1 MHPGDDFSMECPF
14 PIFSSHV
21 GFQGIHNSSIVQ
33 FAKYHFRKM
42 SHPRVSLHDHSGCYS
57 AIHFAY
63 PQDHRRMDETKHL
76 MPDFRLNKEGRPAL
90 KFESGWGTRC
100 ALPSPKSY
108 ICHASHARSVSNC
121 VVDCGQKSKPKVAD
135 FKYVCCV
142 SILSVLKAGLHV
154 PLCPSYRYRASCLG

>member
-1 MHPGDDFSMECPF
+1 MLCCNQRTCNQAMPHPWAWRCCCAPWRLGRFASVTCQPWRLYRAEHPVDPRKLNMHPGDDDFSMECPF

-76 MPDFRLNKEGRPAL
+76 MPDFRLNKEGGPAL
-90 KFESGWGTRC
+90 KFERG
-100 ALPSPKSY
+100 
-108 ICHASHARSVSNC
+108 
-121 VVDCGQKSKPKVAD
+121 
-135 FKYVCCV
+135 
-142 SILSVLKAGLHV
+142 
-154 PLCPSYRYRASCLG
+154 